1 MEPHVVL
8 VHYPVRGLLGLLM
21 MFVLHISTLMI
32 RSHDTIPMC
41 ASSPLFQQVLKKTNS
56 RVLIRTDLY
65 AVSFV
70 RERSVLIVGLR
81 NERIE
86 PAYQPPT
93 GRLMSL

>member
-1 MEPHVVL
+1 
-8 VHYPVRGLLGLLM
+8 
-21 MFVLHISTLMI
+21 
-32 RSHDTIPMC
+32 MC
-41 ASSPLFQQVLKKTNS
+41 AYSPLFEQVLKKTNS
-56 RVLIRTDLY
+56 RSMLIRTDLS

-70 RERSVLIVGLR
+70 RERSVLIAGLR